1 MPLNKQILI
10 LFLQVTPPPHDA
22 SGRYERG
29 DNLSNPER
37 DDPYQSPNQSH
48 FSPESN
54 KAQSPQT
61 TLTSTTYG
69 LQNGRHPSG
78 ESHESQKDESP
89 RSPRSHVVGEFD
101 HPRSHSGEFPRYFN
115 YPGERPPSNDLPQT
129 NHNSVFNHHT
139 HHNSDSVIDLSMN
152 KSLSSLD
159 SEDGDWKH
167 RQSLKSVDSESE
179 TDSKR
184 HVTTTSATPT
194 ADSGIHHCQHCNI
207 FFHDFTMYNL
217 HQSLHSP
224 VDEDPF
230 LCPSCLKHCQDRI
243 EFMFHIVWHVKY
255 PHTIPKYQSFKES
268 YLLSEADLEST
279 VSAPIFD

>member
-1 MPLNKQILI
+1 
-10 LFLQVTPPPHDA
+10 
-22 SGRYERG
+22 
-29 DNLSNPER
+29 
-37 DDPYQSPNQSH
+37 
-48 FSPESN
+48 
-54 KAQSPQT
+54 
-61 TLTSTTYG
+61 
-69 LQNGRHPSG
+69 
-78 ESHESQKDESP
+78 
-89 RSPRSHVVGEFD
+89 
-101 HPRSHSGEFPRYFN
+101 
-115 YPGERPPSNDLPQT
+115 
-129 NHNSVFNHHT
+129 
-139 HHNSDSVIDLSMN
+139 MN

-179 TDSKR
+179 SDSKR

-194 ADSGIHHCQHCNI
+194 ADSGIHHCPHCNI

-279 VSAPIFD
+279 VSSLISHLLCVLLFSEDLKSLQAI